1 MELDFQTYKVG
12 YNLSSQQLC
21 GLDELNAATGRYVYI
36 IETPKSL
43 SIEYEGGVSNV
54 CYIGRQSERFQ
65 GSRIK
70 AHAKGWIGRFL
81 VLSQSDE
88 PFTIHQCFPRQRGF
102 KLAYRDV
109 EAYLIDEFIGKF
121 GQTPIFNKRQEL
133 QRGAFPIDYDHN
145 IFRRRRVAGKIDARK
160 GIDDSVDI
168 ED

>member
-1 MELDFQTYKVG
+1 MELSFQTYEIG
-12 YNLSSQQLC
+12 FSRASQQLS
-21 GLDELNAATGRYVYI
+21 GIEELDGVTGRYVYI

-43 SIEYEGGVSNV
+43 SIRYEGGVSNV

-81 VLSQSDE
+81 VLSQLDE
-88 PFTIHQCFPRQRGF
+88 PFIMHQCFPRQRGV

-109 EAYLIDEFIGKF
+109 EAFLIDEFVDKF
-121 GQTPIFNKRQEL
+121 GQTPIFNKRQET
-133 QRGAFPIDYDHN
+133 QTGTFEINYDRN
-145 IFRRRRVAGKIDARK
+145 IFRRRRATGKIDARK
-160 GIDDSVDI
+160 GIDDAVDI